1 MTPWFRRVW
10 SAVVVIGL
18 GLASMSAWA
27 MEAADLEPTG
37 PQPWVLDDKGVRQ
50 PLYKASH
57 ALLISVSNYKAWPEL
72 RTTKAEL
79 DEVARELQKHGF
91 RVRRVHDPSG
101 DELKREVDRFFGRH
115 GHGLGSQDHRLL
127 FFFSGHGHTNQQSD
141 YAYLVPMDAANPDI
155 DPSSFYEKALPIDGL
170 DSKARGIQV
179 RHALFLFDSCFSGG
193 IFASRSQDGNAVPQA
208 GSTSERLAYL
218 NLQRSEP
225 VRQFIAAGKHDET
238 VPARSQFTPGF
249 LKALQGRAAGQPDGY
264 VTGKEIGR
272 WLEQT
277 VPSFYVGGRD
287 KPTHPHSGVSRDVRL
302 AYGDM
307 VFQIPGRAMM
317 LAPVRQPEPAV
328 VQAETRNA
336 PPPADPFPPGKR
348 FRDCEDPACPWM
360 VVVPAGSF
368 MMGSPADEP
377 GRYNDEGPHHRV
389 SISKFAM
396 GQFEVTQGQWK
407 TLMQSNPSYFKNC
420 GDACPVENVSW
431 NEAQVYVKKLNAK
444 TGRVYRLPSEA
455 EWEYAARAGTTTA
468 YSFGATLS
476 AKQANCGE
484 GTPSNAV
491 AVGRYPANP
500 FGLNDMH
507 GNVREWTGD
516 WFAPYQAG
524 EAKDPEAY
532 QYKEDRRRVLRG
544 GGWVSD
550 GRNCR
555 SARRNASGPDARS
568 DDIGFRLARVLAE

>member
-1 MTPWFRRVW
+1 MTLWFRRVW

-37 PQPWVLDDKGVRQ
+37 PQPWVPDDKGVRQ

-127 FFFSGHGHTNQQSD
+127 FFFSGHGHTNKQSD

-225 VRQFIAAGKHDET
+225 VRQFIAAGKHNET
-238 VPARSQFTPGF
+238 VPARSQFAPGF
-249 LKALQGRAAGQPDGY
+249 LKALQGRAAGYPDGY

-277 VPSFYVGGRD
+277 VPGFYQGGRD

-307 VFQIPGRAMM
+307 VFQIPG
-317 LAPVRQPEPAV
+317 QAV
-328 VQAETRNA
+328 
-336 PPPADPFPPGKR
+336 PPTLPADLFPPGKR
-348 FRDCEDPACPWM
+348 FRDCEDAACPWM

-368 MMGSPADEP
+368 MMGSPANEP
-377 GRYNDEGPHHRV
+377 DRFDRETQHQV
-389 SISKFAM
+389 KLSKFVM
-396 GQFEVTQGQWK
+396 GQFEITQGQWK
-407 TLMQSNPSYFKNC
+407 ALMGSNPSHFNDC
-420 GDACPVENVSW
+420 GDDCPVEMVNW
-431 NEAQVYVKKLNAK
+431 EDAQAYVKKLSDFTGK
-444 TGRVYRLPSEA
+444 TYRLPSEA

-468 YSFGATLS
+468 FSTGQTITS
-476 AKQANCGE
+476 GQANFDARFTYNGSLKGE
-484 GTPSNAV
+484 FRKKTIPVGGFASN
-491 AVGRYPANP
+491 G
-500 FGLNDMH
+500 FGLHDMQ
-507 GNVREWTGD
+507 GNVSEWIQDCWHDSYQG
-516 WFAPYQAG
+516 APTDGSAW
-524 EAKDPEAY
+524 ERDCTNTS
-532 QYKEDRRRVLRG
+532 RHIRG
-544 GGWVSD
+544 GSWD
-550 GRNCR
+550 YDLRTLR
-555 SARRNASGPDARS
+555 SAIRGGNSPDNRSNNTGLRVVRN
-568 DDIGFRLARVLAE
+568 L